1 MSANSHHNIAKQQH
15 IPIRTLKKKKVMET
29 PFRQGKTPCR
39 EGQTPHPFFPSL
51 FFKNQSHQPLHLTV
65 INRHPRASWPSPQN
79 YSQGHQPWRSQIN
92 RIQLMHN
99 LFRVQ
104 VEPPSIWGT
113 YVHLDTVKKNPFS
126 WNGGCTFS
134 RFWQLGRILVYISR
148 SIHWNNMSRVLGP
161 FISIAAVQFQRCDD
175 KIAEFPAWP
184 WMYKTWSTTGYKC
197 LKCQPKDFR
206 HQRYA
211 KTHLNQ
217 RQQRQHFRLYTGIL
231 SCQMRRS
238 VLNTSNVSDATKP
251 CKIQLSMSHT
261 VGSWILLYTGD
272 MWNLIQ
278 IQWS

>member
-113 YVHLDTVKKNPFS
+113 YVHLDTVKKIPF
-126 WNGGCTFS
+126 
-134 RFWQLGRILVYISR
+134 
-148 SIHWNNMSRVLGP
+148 HEM
-161 FISIAAVQFQRCDD
+161 AAVH
-175 KIAEFPAWP
+175 FP
-184 WMYKTWSTTGYKC
+184 
-197 LKCQPKDFR
+197 DFGNLV
-206 HQRYA
+206 A
-211 KTHLNQ
+211 
-217 RQQRQHFRLYTGIL
+217 
-231 SCQMRRS
+231 
-238 VLNTSNVSDATKP
+238 
-251 CKIQLSMSHT
+251 
-261 VGSWILLYTGD
+261 SWYI
-272 MWNLIQ
+272 
-278 IQWS
+278 